1 MQTMSDS
8 PVDTAQSRL
17 LSPQAAAFELLE
29 AASLAGY
36 GSGGRAGLLPGMI
49 GRRPAFREA
58 EVQAVASL
66 IRKQLEAAS

>member
-1 MQTMSDS
+1 MQMTN
-8 PVDTAQSRL
+8 AQQPAATSSRL

-36 GSGGRAGLLPGMI
+36 GSGGRAGLLPVMI

-58 EVQAVASL
+58 EVHAVASL
-66 IRKQLEAAS
+66 IRKQLESAA